1 LLGARLYGISR
12 TSLSSATYR
21 TDYGGNDLVQI
32 GEAFDRVGKGLFV
45 DFWIFFPNSI
55 ADCAIGCSCNAEVDP
70 GSFEGLFHNNKSGAP
85 RCCLS
90 GFYLPNSDD
99 SNARFAG

>member
-1 LLGARLYGISR
+1 LYGISR

-55 ADCAIGCSCNAEVDP
+55 ADCAIGCSCNAEVDCQSFSDRIDEIKKMGNIALDDY
-70 GSFEGLFHNNKSGAP
+70 GSAVQSRTRAP
-85 RCCLS
+85 
-90 GFYLPNSDD
+90 
-99 SNARFAG
+99 